1 MPVPSGLS
9 STVCSTTTVA
19 SSSRAG
25 LTSVVPSGQLTT
37 DSPFSTSLVPSCGV
51 ATATVPHTRPQCEG
65 PGSASSVPGGL
76 AKERDLPQES
86 VKGRQT
92 QKVQVLHP
100 SRQAGQAGYLE
111 TVEAVEVV
119 VAGPSTKQS
128 ADNSNNNTS
137 SSGTT
142 TLHIEANNSP
152 VKIRLPSNSPV
163 RIQLSSRNGR
173 PSNMRIVPGTGGR
186 RGSEQLS
193 DPESMTTSEGSENV
207 LQCGHVRRSRVVK
220 KKETGGLYSVVLL
233 IQFLQNA
240 QHEGY
245 ISMG

>member
-1 MPVPSGLS
+1 MPSGLS
-9 STVCSTTTVA
+9 STACSTTTVA

-25 LTSVVPSGQLTT
+25 LTSEVPSGQVTT

-51 ATATVPHTRPQCEG
+51 ATATVPHTGPQCEG
-65 PGSASSVPGGL
+65 PSSASSVPGGL
-76 AKERDLPQES
+76 AKDRDLPQES

-100 SRQAGQAGYLE
+100 SRQAGQAGFLE
-111 TVEAVEVV
+111 TVEAVQVV

-137 SSGTT
+137 PSGPT
-142 TLHIEANNSP
+142 TLLIEANNSP

-173 PSNMRIVPGTGGR
+173 PSNMRIVPGGR

-193 DPESMTTSEGSENV
+193 DPESMTNSEGSENV
-207 LQCGHVRRSRVVK
+207 LQCGHVRRSRVVR
-220 KKETGGLYSVVLL
+220 KKETGRLYSVVLL
-233 IQFLQNA
+233 IQGQFLQNA